1 MYRMSAAL
9 FCLFMLS
16 VSAFAQKECKFGSAE
31 GAEALKQG
39 LHAAKSCKAAADLLD
54 KCMWG
59 SSADTGF
66 SAIAVEKCENEF
78 LAKLS
83 PAGRERYMQQMQ
95 LCSYRYAR
103 AEGTMSISAA
113 AMCQMQIAEEFALHP
128 AKNNHKAEQASF
140 DCNKAQSPLE
150 KAICGDP
157 GLGHA
162 DLVLERVY
170 ADALK
175 LDPAHRAALATSER
189 QWLKVLP
196 EKCGLTGGTASK
208 AAIACLRNQFEEHF
222 TSMDSCGE
230 SVANEHTTFD
240 LCLKTDETEQQSNNS
255 ASTVPGERASFSCE
269 TPKTALEIV
278 ICADQRLGQA
288 DIQLD
293 RTYREAQTRV
303 GSAEKAELA
312 ASEKQ
317 WLDFV
322 RTSCPLGVVGGIP
335 PVLTRACVRVAFETR
350 TEQLAHCTTGPAAK
364 RSACLNDFKLMDK

>member
-1 MYRMSAAL
+1 
-9 FCLFMLS
+9 
-16 VSAFAQKECKFGSAE
+16 V
-31 GAEALKQG
+31 
-39 LHAAKSCKAAADLLD
+39 
-54 KCMWG
+54 
-59 SSADTGF
+59 
-66 SAIAVEKCENEF
+66 
-78 LAKLS
+78 
-83 PAGRERYMQQMQ
+83 
-95 LCSYRYAR
+95 
-103 AEGTMSISAA
+103 
-113 AMCQMQIAEEFALHP
+113 
-128 AKNNHKAEQASF
+128 KNDHKAEQASF

-170 ADALK
+170 ADAFK
-175 LDPAHRAALATSER
+175 LDPAHGDALATSER

-196 EKCGLTGGTASK
+196 DKCGLSVRTTRK
-208 AAIACLRNQFEEHF
+208 AAIACLRDQFEERF
-222 TSMDSCGE
+222 TAMDSCGE

-240 LCLKTDETEQQSNNS
+240 LCLKADESEQQSNNS
-255 ASTVPGERASFSCE
+255 ASTAPGERASFSCE

-303 GSAEKAELA
+303 GSAGKSELA
-312 ASEKQ
+312 ASEKH
-317 WLDFV
+317 WSDFV

-350 TEQLAHCTTGPAAK
+350 TEQLTQCTTGPAAK
-364 RSACLNDFKLMDK
+364 RSACLNGFKLMEK